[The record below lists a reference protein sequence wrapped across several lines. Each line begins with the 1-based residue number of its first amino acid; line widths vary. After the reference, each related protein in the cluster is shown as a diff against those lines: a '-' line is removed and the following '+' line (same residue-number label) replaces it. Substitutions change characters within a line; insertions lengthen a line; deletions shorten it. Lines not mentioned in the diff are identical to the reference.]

1 MKISTLGRV
10 LSIAIALLPTMTV
23 AQPDPICPSVME
35 QQIIDLINN
44 IRADSGRSVLE
55 VDRRLIVASRCH
67 SNDMGLNEFI
77 SHVGSDGSTW
87 LERAADAG
95 YTNPSGELLGAGFT
109 SAAAVV
115 AAWMANS
122 IQRANILETTAR
134 HIGAGYAQYQN
145 MYEHWYTLMLGRESG
160 AAVPPDC
167 TCCVGRVG
175 DVNGSGEDEP
185 TIGDVSVLIDAKYI
199 TGSCDGIIDCLT
211 EADIN
216 QSGLASPDCDDITIG
231 DVSSLIDYLFITG
244 SSLGLADCL

>member
-1 MKISTLGRV
+1 MSVV
-10 LSIAIALLPTMTV
+10 LLAAFSLVPTIMA
-23 AQPDPICPSVME
+23 AQPDLICPSVME
-35 QQIIDLINN
+35 QQIIDLIND
-44 IRADSGRSVLE
+44 IRTDSGRSVLE
-55 VDRRLIVASRCH
+55 VDRRLIVASRRH

-95 YTNPSGELLGAGFT
+95 YTNPSGEVIGVGFT

-115 AAWMANS
+115 AAWMTS
-122 IQRANILETTAR
+122 DFQRASILETTAR

-145 MYEHWYTLMLGRESG
+145 MYQHFYTVMLGRESG

-175 DVNGSGEDEP
+175 DVNSSGTDEP
-185 TIGDVSVLIDAKYI
+185 TISDISVLIDAKFI
-199 TGSCDGIIDCLT
+199 TGTCDGVIDCIA

-216 QSGLASPDCDDITIG
+216 QSGETSPDCSDITIS
-231 DVSSLIDYLFITG
+231 DISTLIDYLFITG